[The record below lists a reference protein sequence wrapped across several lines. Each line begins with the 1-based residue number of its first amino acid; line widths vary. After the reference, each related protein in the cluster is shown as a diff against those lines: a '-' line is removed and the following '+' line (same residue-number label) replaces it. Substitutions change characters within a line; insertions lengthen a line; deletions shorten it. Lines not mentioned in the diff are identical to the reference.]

1 MDTTSNTLPPITKR
15 VTTFGEALDVLGED
29 HPFVQQWLA
38 SSDLYSGSTLGRFD
52 YDLSAYLMLRIITAA
67 LNEGWE
73 PKFCEGEYRYYPW
86 FTPLTQ
92 KDISEYSEEAQQ
104 RLTPLEDF
112 ADCGDYVAMSDAIS
126 IVSAPYSLGHVGARL
141 CFKSA
146 ELAQYA
152 GTQFSAL
159 YADFSLLRK

>member
-1 MDTTSNTLPPITKR
+1 MDTTNNTLPPITKR
-15 VTTFGEALDVLGED
+15 VTTFGEALDALGED

-38 SSDLYSGSTLGRFD
+38 SSDLYSGTTLGRFD
-52 YDLSAYLMLRIITAA
+52 RDLSAYLMLRIITAA

-73 PKFCEGEYRYYPW
+73 PKFCKGEYRYYPW
-86 FTPLTQ
+86 FTLFTQ
-92 KDISEYSEEAQQ
+92 GDVSEFSEESQQ
-104 RLTPLEDF
+104 RFTPLEDF
-112 ADCGDYVAMSDAIS
+112 AGCGDYVVMSDAIS

-152 GTQFSAL
+152 GCQFSSL
-159 YADFSLLRK
+159 YAEFSLIRK